1 MHHDHYTFFLLDVCD
16 PSWRITRDGLF
27 ISGFVASIVSFIL
40 AALVVWIHV
49 YSNYD
54 ESEELH
60 TYIQLYF
67 TWPTLSCL

>member
-1 MHHDHYTFFLLDVCD
+1 MDMHHNHYTFFLLDVCD
-16 PSWRITRDGLF
+16 PSWRSTRDGLF

-54 ESEELH
+54 ESEEPH
-60 TYIQLYF
+60 MQ
-67 TWPTLSCL
+67 

>member
-1 MHHDHYTFFLLDVCD
+1 MFTLVLPCTMITTAPFFLLDVCD

-40 AALVVWIHV
+40 AVFVVWIHV

-54 ESEELH
+54 GEELH
-60 TYIQLYF
+60 NTVVF
-67 TWPTLSCL
+67 

>member
-1 MHHDHYTFFLLDVCD
+1 MITTIPVFLSDVCD

-27 ISGFVASIVSFIL
+27 ISGFVASVVSFIL

-54 ESEELH
+54 KGEELCMLVKMAH
-60 TYIQLYF
+60 GLI
-67 TWPTLSCL
+67 

>member
-1 MHHDHYTFFLLDVCD
+1 MITAFFFTDACD
-16 PSWRITRDGLF
+16 PSWRIIRDGLF

-54 ESEELH
+54 KSEQLH
-60 TYIQLYF
+60 NTVVF
-67 TWPTLSCL
+67 

>member
-1 MHHDHYTFFLLDVCD
+1 MITTLFLLDVCD
-16 PSWRITRDGLF
+16 PTWRSTRDGLF

-54 ESEELH
+54 GEELH
-60 TYIQLYF
+60 NAVTVVF
-67 TWPTLSCL
+67 